1 MRTYRSRPTQVRI
14 TRPIPQLESQPV
26 TPLPLPPPH
35 EGASLL
41 APIIFLAASVIAVP
55 LFKRLRLGSVVGYL
69 VAGIL
74 IGPAGFALFS
84 DSESLLAFAEL
95 GIVMLLFII
104 GLELKPSRLWSM
116 RRDIFGFGLGQILFC
131 GAALAGLG
139 LAADLPWRAALIAG
153 AGLALSSTAFAVPM
167 LEERGALTQKYGQRA
182 FAILLMQDLAIV
194 PLLALVALIA
204 PGSTGDSGAWSQTL
218 IILTAVAAVV
228 LSARYLLNPIF
239 RILANADAHEMMTAA
254 ALLVVLGAAF
264 IMQAAGLSMA
274 MGAFLAGVLLA
285 ESSFR
290 HELEADIEPF
300 RGLLLGLFFIAIGM
314 GIDIGLVR
322 ANLDVIAAIVLTLM
336 ATKGIIIFALARL
349 TGSPRADALRIA
361 GVLAQGGEFAFVLF
375 GAAAT
380 ARIMSPTESNVLI
393 AAVTISLALTP
404 LAFALANY
412 LARAKKQA
420 EEMEMD
426 FSDAKGKVVI
436 IGFGRFGQVVAQFL
450 LSQGIE
456 VTAIERD
463 VEQIR
468 AASRFGFRVYYGDGT
483 RLDVLRAAGAADASL
498 IALCIVKDEASSK
511 VIDLVQSHF
520 PLAKLYVRAFDRR
533 QSLSLLRKNVDY
545 QIRDT
550 YESAVTFGI
559 AALEALGF
567 TAEDAREVETDIRRR
582 DAERMALQLAEG
594 EMAGTNLIHSK
605 AVVPEP
611 LIAPKH
617 AAKALNAEAE
627 AATKTQT
634 VAD

>member
-1 MRTYRSRPTQVRI
+1 
-14 TRPIPQLESQPV
+14 V
-26 TPLPLPPPH
+26 TALPLPPPH
-35 EGASLL
+35 EGAALL
-41 APIIFLAASVIAVP
+41 APIIFLGAAVIAVP
-55 LFKRLRLGSVVGYL
+55 IFRKLKLGSVVGYL
-69 VAGIL
+69 AAGIV
-74 IGPAGFALFS
+74 IGPTGLGLFS
-84 DSESLLAFAEL
+84 DANAVLTLAEL

-116 RRDIFGFGLGQILFC
+116 RQDIFGFGLAQIILC
-131 GAALAGLG
+131 GAVLGGIVFFAGVS
-139 LAADLPWRAALIAG
+139 WRTAIVAG
-153 AGLALSSTAFAVPM
+153 AGLALSSTAFAVPLM
-167 LEERGALTQKYGQRA
+167 EERSELTQPYGQRA

-194 PLLALVALIA
+194 PLLALVALLA
-204 PGSTGDSGAWSQTL
+204 PGEHAPTGGWTQTL
-218 IILTAVAAVV
+218 GILAAVAAVV
-228 LSARYLLNPIF
+228 LSARFLLNPLF
-239 RILANADAHEMMTAA
+239 RILANAQAHEIMTAA

-314 GIDIGLVR
+314 GIDLKLVV
-322 ANLDVIAAIVLTLM
+322 ANAPLIACAVLILMTVKSAIIY
-336 ATKGIIIFALARL
+336 GISRMS
-349 TGSPRADALRIA
+349 GSAHADAVRIA

-380 ARIMSPTESNVLI
+380 AGIMSPLNSNLLI
-393 AAVTISLALTP
+393 ATVTVSLALTP
-404 LAFALANY
+404 LAFAIANRLAE
-412 LARAKKQA
+412 RKTTA
-420 EEMEMD
+420 EIMEMD

-456 VTAIERD
+456 VTAIEHD

-498 IALCIVKDEASSK
+498 IALCVVKKDVSAKIV
-511 VIDLVQSHF
+511 DLSQAHF
-520 PLAKLYVRAFDRR
+520 PMAKLYVRSYDRR
-533 QSLSLLRKNVDY
+533 QSLELLRKNVDF
-545 QIRDT
+545 QIRET
-550 YESAVTFGI
+550 YESAVAFGV

-567 TAEDAREVETDIRRR
+567 TADQANEVEEDIRRR

-594 EMAGTNLIHSK
+594 EITVGNNNMFTQ
-605 AVVPEP
+605 AVNPEP
-611 LIAPKH
+611 LVRPKH
-617 AAKALNAEAE
+617 IAKALNQEARE
-627 AATKTQT
+627 ATKTEASED
-634 VAD
+634 ADAQV